1 MQTGYL
7 VLNQERPCMC
17 MWEISVGDVRV
28 LVSANQ
34 AILLAAAGNAFTS
47 NFVDLV
53 NAPAQDIAVPDPDGR
68 QIVRFLILAAK
79 GTS

>member
-1 MQTGYL
+1 
-7 VLNQERPCMC
+7 MC

-53 NAPAQDIAVPDPDGR
+53 NAPAQDIAVVPDPDGR
-68 QIVRFLILAAK
+68 QIVHFLILAAK